1 MDRFPQSWTCPTSDS
16 QWSHKPHTGMGT
28 VGKERARGLSIEHN
42 DKMRGRVAVAVT
54 AALDLGLASCGG
66 PNNALP
72 PGSKAVTYHS
82 VSIGVPSSWPEF
94 PRSLRYAC
102 SLAGPGV
109 LVGPPVL
116 DTSFVCRHQA
126 PLNATVV
133 EFGSGPIYT
142 YPPEV
147 RRSLHGVLAV
157 ISSVTVSTAAGPI
170 PEPNPY
176 GCLTIV
182 RFPGRNV
189 WLRIREPSTS
199 PETACD
205 QANRIVAMIHPA

>member
-1 MDRFPQSWTCPTSDS
+1 MPCAPRDS
-16 QWSHKPHTGMGT
+16 QWWQQASHGIGT
-28 VGKERARGLSIEHN
+28 VGKERTRGLSIEHN
-42 DKMRGRVAVAVT
+42 DKMRGRVAIAII

-72 PGSKAVTYHS
+72 LGSKAVTYQS

-94 PRSLRYAC
+94 PRSLRFAC

-116 DTSFVCRHQA
+116 DTSFVCRHHA
-126 PLNATVV
+126 RLEATVV

-147 RRSLHGVLAV
+147 RRSVHGVFAFV
-157 ISSVTVSTAAGPI
+157 SSVIVNTAAGPI
-170 PEPNPY
+170 PEPTPY

-199 PETACD
+199 PETACE
-205 QANRIVAMIHPA
+205 QANRIVATIHRA